1 MPTRYTIVPL
11 LPAHH
16 VDAPAPAPSPCPARR
31 RERRSSI
38 APPASLL
45 SQPAV
50 RPSHAER
57 KARQLAEALASS
69 SPLPPPPQ
77 LHVATLE
84 MPGKDLRL
92 PVVLICTGQ

>member
-11 LPAHH
+11 LPAHY
-16 VDAPAPAPSPCPARR
+16 VDALAPAPSPCPARR

-45 SQPAV
+45 LQPAV
-50 RPSHAER
+50 RPSYADR

-77 LHVATLE
+77 LHVAALE
-84 MPGKDLRL
+84 TPGKSLRRPL
-92 PVVLICTGQ
+92 SLILVGY

>member
-11 LPAHH
+11 KPAHDA
-16 VDAPAPAPSPCPARR
+16 DAPPSPCPARR

-45 SQPAV
+45 LQPAV
-50 RPSHAER
+50 RPSRAER
-57 KARQLAEALASS
+57 KARRLAEALASS

-77 LHVATLE
+77 LHVAALE
-84 MPGKDLRL
+84 TPGKGLRL
-92 PVVLICTGQ
+92 PLSLTPVES